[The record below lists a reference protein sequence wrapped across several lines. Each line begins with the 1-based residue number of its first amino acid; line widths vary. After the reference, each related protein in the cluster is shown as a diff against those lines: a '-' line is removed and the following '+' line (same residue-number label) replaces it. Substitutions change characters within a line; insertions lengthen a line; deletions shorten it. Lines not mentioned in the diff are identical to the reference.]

1 VYEPRDVLVRV
12 PDDMGKAR
20 ALSCWGRELPINFMD
35 FDEEI
40 GVGTV
45 GFEVDE
51 DAEPLQ
57 LLNGKAVRVVSIN
70 YVYDEVIYASTS
82 RQ

>member
-1 VYEPRDVLVRV
+1 MNHGTFSSVFPTIWVSTCFEL
-12 PDDMGKAR
+12 
-20 ALSCWGRELPINFMD
+20 LGRELPINFMD

-40 GVGTV
+40 GVGCV